1 MSGTD
6 APVHQ
11 IVFRWDADLAVGGA
25 GVGPVA
31 WSGNRDG
38 LGPIYRKVATLLSV
52 PGDGARESLAR
63 VELRGERG
71 AESSVLLIR
80 RIPGQDHGGRPT
92 TCSHAL
98 LGSPSV
104 LTPGRCLGLHS
115 WRWEG
120 SGIDLLEAEGR
131 SLECV
136 PAQALRAATERAA
149 PELTERARLFD
160 AELTTVLAG
169 RLREPRQ
176 RLSVRDHTGG
186 DGPVHVLWALWNLTG
201 RALPGW
207 SFATHDTRD
216 GGPFRYVFV
225 PRWPVSATQDQ
236 QLTRLDP
243 ARPDHGDPAGEAAA
257 GLAEHYM
264 EIRHDPGALR
274 ETRRALAELHVFEKE
289 RLDERV
295 RLVHEALKWLSH
307 AGDHR
312 RTRTGRT
319 AEPRE
324 PLYDR
329 AREEQRYDSAAY
341 GGQPYDATVFD
352 NMRQDQD
359 QERPTRRRTPDQGR
373 DQDWDRDRGQD
384 RDQGQ
389 DRDRGR
395 GRDRGQDRGHD
406 RDHDRQAYERSRDG
420 GDGRSYDR
428 PASPAVRADAGL
440 ARGVS
445 AQVLD
450 DVLRRDGTE
459 AGEYLANSA
468 DRVLLEV
475 LGGGLP
481 AQQAD
486 RVARVLILRAP
497 HRSAADAHELGER
510 LLRARLFLGPHGD
523 RRAEYPVTGPADQ
536 GRVHTAVRLYD
547 GLVRP
552 YGDQGQI
559 PALLRQVL
567 PDLWNGDQGLGREAL
582 GHLLDDGR
590 PTGFGEQGWRALFGA
605 ATHTVPETTAASS
618 VREEPRRG
626 VRGFAGRSAGRGLR
640 SWVPRSRGGRAPGG
654 ARDPDPDRDE
664 APAGRIWV
672 GALLMVV
679 AVAVIMIAVI
689 ALTGS

>member
-38 LGPIYRKVATLLSV
+38 LEPIYRKVATLLSV
-52 PGDGARESLAR
+52 PGDEARESLAR

-80 RIPGQDHGGRPT
+80 RIPGQDRGGRPS

-104 LTPGRCLGLHS
+104 LTPGRCLGLHA

-120 SGIDLLEAEGR
+120 SGIDLLEVEGR

-136 PAQALRAATERAA
+136 PAQALWAATDRAA
-149 PELTERARLFD
+149 PELTERAGLFD
-160 AELTTVLAG
+160 AELTAVLAA

-176 RLSVRDHTGG
+176 RLSVRDRTGG
-186 DGPVHVLWALWNLTG
+186 GGPVHVLWALRNLAG

-243 ARPDHGDPAGEAAA
+243 ARPSRGDSRDGRGGRAPDHGDPAGEAAA
-257 GLAEHYM
+257 RLAEHYL
-264 EIRHDPGALR
+264 EIRHDSGALR
-274 ETRRALAELHVFEKE
+274 ETRRALAERHVFEEE

-312 RTRTGRT
+312 RSRTGRA
-319 AEPRE
+319 AESRE
-324 PLYDR
+324 PSPGTLYDR
-329 AREEQRYDSAAY
+329 ALEERAREERALEERYDSAGY
-341 GGQPYDATVFD
+341 GGQRYDTVFD

-359 QERPTRRRTPDQGR
+359 QGGR
-373 DQDWDRDRGQD
+373 Q
-384 RDQGQ
+384 
-389 DRDRGR
+389 
-395 GRDRGQDRGHD
+395 
-406 RDHDRQAYERSRDG
+406 
-420 GDGRSYDR
+420 SYDP
-428 PASPAVRADAGL
+428 PASQAVRADAGL

-445 AQVLD
+445 ARVLD

-459 AGEYLANSA
+459 AGEYLANSS

-497 HRSAADAHELGER
+497 HRSAADAQGVCER
-510 LLRARLFLGPHGD
+510 LLHARLFLGPYGE
-523 RRAEYPVTGPADQ
+523 RRAEYPVTGPDGQ

-552 YGDQGQI
+552 YGDQGQA
-559 PALLRQVL
+559 PGLLRQVL
-567 PDLWNGDQGLGREAL
+567 PDLWNGDHGLGRETL
-582 GHLLDDGR
+582 VHLLDDGR
-590 PTGFGEQGWRALFGA
+590 PTGFGEQGWRALFEA
-605 ATHTVPETTAASS
+605 ATRTATTMPAAAP

-626 VRGFAGRSAGRGLR
+626 SRGEASAG
-640 SWVPRSRGGRAPGG
+640 SP
-654 ARDPDPDRDE
+654 
-664 APAGRIWV
+664 PAGAPDAASGPAYR
-672 GALLMVV
+672 ASAAAAHRTAHRTRTRTRLRP
-679 AVAVIMIAVI
+679 ARY
-689 ALTGS
+689 GSARSSWWWPSP

>member
-71 AESSVLLIR
+71 AENSVLLIR
-80 RIPGQDHGGRPT
+80 RIPAQDHGGRPS

-120 SGIDLLEAEGR
+120 SGIDLLEVEGR

-136 PAQALRAATERAA
+136 SAQALRAATERAA
-149 PELTERARLFD
+149 PELTERAGQFK
-160 AELTTVLAG
+160 AELTAVLAG

-176 RLSVRDHTGG
+176 RLSVLDRTGG
-186 DGPVHVLWALWNLTG
+186 DGPVHVLWALRNLAG

-225 PRWPVSATQDQ
+225 PSWPVSATQDQ
-236 QLTRLDP
+236 QVTRLDP
-243 ARPDHGDPAGEAAA
+243 ARPSRGDGRDGRASDHGDPAGEAAA
-257 GLAEHYM
+257 RLAEHYM
-264 EIRHDPGALR
+264 EVRHHPGALR
-274 ETRRALAELHVFEKE
+274 ETRGALAERRIFEE
-289 RLDERV
+289 EHLDERV
-295 RLVHEALKWLSH
+295 RLVHQALKSLGH

-312 RTRTGRT
+312 RTRKGRT

-329 AREEQRYDSAAY
+329 AREEPRYDSAEY
-341 GGQPYDATVFD
+341 GGQTYDATVFD

-359 QERPTRRRTPDQGR
+359 QGG
-373 DQDWDRDRGQD
+373 GQ
-384 RDQGQ
+384 
-389 DRDRGR
+389 
-395 GRDRGQDRGHD
+395 
-406 RDHDRQAYERSRDG
+406 
-420 GDGRSYDR
+420 SYD
-428 PASPAVRADAGL
+428 PSYDPSASPAASASSVSSASSASQAVRADEEF

-450 DVLRRDGTE
+450 GVLRRDGTE
-459 AGEYLANSA
+459 AGECLANSS

-497 HRSAADAHELGER
+497 HRSAAEAQEVGER
-510 LLRARLFLGPHGD
+510 LLQARLFLGPYGD
-523 RRAEYPVTGPADQ
+523 RRAEYPVTGPDDQ

-552 YGDQGQI
+552 YGDQGEL
-559 PALLRQVL
+559 PGLLRQVL
-567 PDLWNGDQGLGREAL
+567 PDLWHGDRGLGREVL

-605 ATHTVPETTAASS
+605 ATHSGPPYAGPPHTGTTTMAAAP

-640 SWVPRSRGGRAPGG
+640 SYVPGFRGGRTPDGI
-654 ARDPDPDRDE
+654 RDPDPDRGQDRGQDRGRVE
-664 APAGRIWV
+664 APAGQIWV

-689 ALTGS
+689 AVTSS

>member
-104 LTPGRCLGLHS
+104 LTPGRCLGLHT

-120 SGIDLLEAEGR
+120 SGIDLLAVEGR

-149 PELTERARLFD
+149 PELTERAGQFE
-160 AELTTVLAG
+160 AELTAVLAG

-176 RLSVRDHTGG
+176 RLSVLNRTGG
-186 DGPVHVLWALWNLTG
+186 DAPVHVLWALRNLAG

-216 GGPFRYVFV
+216 SGPFRYVFV
-225 PRWPVSATQDQ
+225 PSWPVSATQDQ
-236 QLTRLDP
+236 QVTRLDP
-243 ARPDHGDPAGEAAA
+243 ARPSRGDGRDGRPPDHGDPAGEAAA
-257 GLAEHYM
+257 RLVEHYM
-264 EIRHDPGALR
+264 EIRHHPGALR
-274 ETRRALAELHVFEKE
+274 ETRGALAERHVFEEE

-312 RTRTGRT
+312 RTRKGRT

-329 AREEQRYDSAAY
+329 AREEQRYDSGGY
-341 GGQPYDATVFD
+341 GGQTYDAAVFD
-352 NMRQDQD
+352 NMRQDQG
-359 QERPTRRRTPDQGR
+359 QGQGQGR
-373 DQDWDRDRGQD
+373 GQ
-384 RDQGQ
+384 
-389 DRDRGR
+389 
-395 GRDRGQDRGHD
+395 
-406 RDHDRQAYERSRDG
+406 
-420 GDGRSYDR
+420 SYDPSYDSPAT
-428 PASPAVRADAGL
+428 PASSASSGSSASFASFASQAVRADEGF

-450 DVLRRDGTE
+450 GVLRRDGTE
-459 AGEYLANSA
+459 AGEYLANSS

-497 HRSAADAHELGER
+497 HRSAADAQELGER
-510 LLRARLFLGPHGD
+510 VLRARLFLGPFGD
-523 RRAEYPVTGPADQ
+523 RRAEYPLAGPDGQ

-552 YGDQGQI
+552 YGDQGEL
-559 PALLRQVL
+559 PGLLRQVL
-567 PDLWNGDQGLGREAL
+567 PDLWHGDRGLGREVL
-582 GHLLDDGR
+582 GLLLDDGR

-605 ATHTVPETTAASS
+605 VTHTGPSHTGPSHTGPPHTGPATMAAAP

-626 VRGFAGRSAGRGLR
+626 VRGFAGRSGGRGLR
-640 SWVPRSRGGRAPGG
+640 SYVPGFRGGRAPDGV
-654 ARDPDPDRDE
+654 RDPERDRDRE
-664 APAGRIWV
+664 AAPAGQIWV

-679 AVAVIMIAVI
+679 AVAMIMIAVI
-689 ALTGS
+689 AVTSS